1 MVLQVP
7 VFIGLYYA
15 LQSSISLRHAPFM
28 LWIQDLSSPET
39 LFTVPGLELPI
50 RVLPILMCLSM
61 VVQQKLTPTT
71 TMDPM
76 QQRMM
81 LVMMPLMFGF
91 LFYTFPSGLVL
102 YWLVSNLLAIA
113 QMLYMNRNQ
122 AAAAA

>member
-1 MVLQVP
+1 MV
-7 VFIGLYYA
+7 A
-15 LQSSISLRHAPFM
+15 
-28 LWIQDLSSPET
+28 
-39 LFTVPGLELPI
+39 
-50 RVLPILMCLSM
+50 
-61 VVQQKLTPTT
+61 QQKLTPTT

-113 QMLYMNRNQ
+113 QMLYMNRNR
-122 AAAAA
+122 APAEATA